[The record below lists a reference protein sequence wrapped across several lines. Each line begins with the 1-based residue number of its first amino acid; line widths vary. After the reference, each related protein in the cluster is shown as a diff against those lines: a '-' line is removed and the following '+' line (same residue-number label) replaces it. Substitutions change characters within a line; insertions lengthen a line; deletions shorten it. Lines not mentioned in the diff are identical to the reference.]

1 MKLLFFL
8 EIKLLLSIFCIVCS
22 VFSFSQPP
30 IEKEQELH
38 QIFVEENYQSKYNK
52 QLRRVRRV
60 YPLALKA
67 AKIIDDIELELATE
81 ASNRKRKKIV
91 KEFHSTLKED
101 YLYVIKD
108 LYLEEGVLL
117 MKLIH
122 RETGFTV
129 GEIIAKYRGKFRSE
143 FYDQIGKIWK
153 QDLDVKYDPLGK
165 DWITEQ
171 VIRDVLSKEVFF
183 DPEPKK
189 LSKEEFK
196 VSMHE
201 YRANKRAAKK
211 LMREQRRAA
220 SEVEKK

>member
-1 MKLLFFL
+1 MKLQFFL
-8 EIKLLLSIFCIVCS
+8 EIKLLLGLFYL
-22 VFSFSQPP
+22 SFIGGCFAQAPV
-30 IEKEQELH
+30 EKEQELN

-67 AKIIDDIELELATE
+67 SKIVNEIEQELMTVE
-81 ASNRKRKKIV
+81 SNKTKKKIV
-91 KEFHSTLKED
+91 KQFHSTLKED
-101 YLYVIKD
+101 YLFVIKD

-122 RETGFTV
+122 RETGLTV
-129 GEIIAKYRGKFRSE
+129 KEIVTNYRGKFRSE

-171 VIRDVLSKEVFF
+171 VIRDVLSKEVYF

-189 LSKEEFK
+189 MSKEEFK
-196 VSMHE
+196 ESMHE
-201 YRANKRAAKK
+201 YRLNKRAAKK
-211 LMREQRRAA
+211 MMREKRRAA
-220 SEVEKK
+220 SEMETK

>member
-8 EIKLLLSIFCIVCS
+8 EIKVLLGLFCIVCS
-22 VFSFSQPP
+22 VFAFSQPP

-122 RETGFTV
+122 RETGLTV

-153 QDLDVKYDPLGK
+153 C
-165 DWITEQ
+165 
-171 VIRDVLSKEVFF
+171 
-183 DPEPKK
+183 K
-189 LSKEEFK
+189 LK
-196 VSMHE
+196 
-201 YRANKRAAKK
+201 
-211 LMREQRRAA
+211 
-220 SEVEKK
+220 